1 MEYSVKKNQIVKA
14 IIGKVLFGIVLGL
27 ILLFFLAPLL
37 WLVST
42 SFKNFRDAFA
52 LPPKIFFIP
61 TLENYQAVFN
71 NGDFGLYIFNSIII
85 AFGSTLICMIL
96 GVPGAYALAC
106 FEFPRKND
114 ASFFILSTR
123 IAPPIMSIM
132 PLYIIFNHL
141 HLVGS
146 RVPLMIMY
154 ILMNLPLVIWIMPV
168 YFRDIP
174 VELKEAAKID
184 GCSEFQAFMKVMIPV
199 ARGGI
204 AATGILCIIQAW
216 NEFLFALILSG
227 RNSQTLPV
235 AVTSFMTFQGTEWGP
250 LSAAGTII
258 MIPMII
264 FGIMIQK
271 NFVKGMT
278 MGAVKG

>member
-1 MEYSVKKNQIVKA
+1 MEYSARREQIVRR
-14 IIGKVLFGIVLGL
+14 IMGKVVFWVVLSV

-37 WLVST
+37 WLIST

-52 LPPKIFFIP
+52 LPPKIFFTP
-61 TLENYQAVFN
+61 TLENYQSVFN
-71 NGDFGLYIFNSIII
+71 NGDFGLYILNSVII
-85 AFGSTLICMIL
+85 AFGSTLICMFL

-106 FEFPRKND
+106 FEFPQKND
-114 ASFFILSTR
+114 VSFFILSTR

-141 HLVGS
+141 HWVGT
-146 RVPLMIMY
+146 RLPLLIMY

-174 VELKEAAKID
+174 TELKEAAKID
-184 GCSEFQAFMKVMIPV
+184 GCSEFQAFVKVMIPV

-227 RNSQTLPV
+227 GQSQTLPV

-264 FGIMIQK
+264 FGIVIQR